1 MIKMELKIFNST
13 TEWEEAVLDRVLDVI
28 AYDSIVLIGLAGG
41 KTPISIYERLGF
53 SVLDKSTLAKT
64 HFVIIDERDVEY
76 KSNDS
81 NYGVISRSMPSG
93 HFLFFD
99 QKFNDP
105 VETAKNM
112 DRNLR
117 LYKQGKYIFDLLI
130 LGMGEDGHV
139 ASIFPGFSTEKFFNE
154 KMLAVRTKVPNNQ
167 FEDRYTLTF
176 TALNSSKEVILLVKG
191 SEKIRLLK
199 AFKQGDYQLHDA
211 NEYPIINV
219 LKTVPVTVFALDDK
233 M

>member
-1 MIKMELKIFNST
+1 MELKIFNST

-28 AYDSIVLIGLAGG
+28 AYDSNVLIGVAGG

-53 SVLDKSTLAKT
+53 SVLDKSTWAKT
-64 HFVIIDERDVEY
+64 HFVVIDERDVEY
-76 KSNDS
+76 ESKDS
-81 NYGVISRSMPSG
+81 NYGVISRSMPG
-93 HFLFFD
+93 AHFLFFD
-99 QKFNDP
+99 RKFNDP
-105 VETAKNM
+105 LETAKNM

-154 KMLAVRTKVPNNQ
+154 KILAVRTKVPNNQ